1 MFLRG
6 FTGIR
11 SMLESTSVLKA
22 DFKCSMA
29 SKDDLPEIIMKN
41 FAAISIY
48 HFFYIP
54 LFRGSHG
61 NTVDG

>member
-1 MFLRG
+1 
-6 FTGIR
+6 
-11 SMLESTSVLKA
+11 MLESTSVLKA